1 MKRKAAHRPSIRN
14 IWTYLRDYRFSSIML
29 KYFLLLFLCLVL
41 PITLVEMWFSRQQK
55 AQVYEEII
63 KRNEAS
69 LAQGYSSV
77 YSILKSSKNLSYSLS
92 ANEDI
97 RYLAV
102 QSSYTTD
109 SVARRDSL
117 TDMLAVS
124 CSANSYI
131 DSIYIYFA
139 NTGMVVTNLGSTPFE
154 SFEEKDVFSIFSPD
168 MPKRNILLSRIK
180 KGWYPYL
187 LTVLYPVSD
196 GRGGE
201 VGLVAVNLDVEKLGD
216 YIGSGQYRNTDYS
229 PRLFIFDREM
239 QTLVYSD
246 EYRLL
251 QEPEEAF
258 ELCALDPWEG
268 SFSDVCTLWGDRYV
282 VSAFESEDDG
292 LRYFYVSTMSE
303 FEALSRETD
312 LRMIQI
318 AALTSVICLVIAFLL
333 SVWVYRPVKQTL
345 RVLSEV
351 SMLTDWDRKEH
362 VDEIEAIQRSILSA
376 KKENDELN
384 AQIQERIVSLHNAQ
398 ICALQAQINPNF
410 LFNTLESIA
419 NVAALLLDGDNKVTE
434 MICTLGKLIR
444 ISLSNENYLVP
455 LREELEHVNLYVKL
469 VDFRFHGRVTL
480 HQEIP
485 PEMGDERIVKLTL
498 QPLIENAIQHGL
510 THKRSGGEIWL
521 RGECRDGD
529 NFLYVTDNGEGVA
542 PEELEK
548 LTERL
553 KESSVSGGSHIGLR
567 NVDQRLKLIFGEE
580 YGLSLSRSGEGGLCV
595 TVRFR
600 SL

>member
-1 MKRKAAHRPSIRN
+1 MKRKKVRTPPVRRVWA
-14 IWTYLRDYRFSSIML
+14 YLKDYRFNSILL

-41 PITLVEMWFSRQQK
+41 PITLVEMWYSRQQK
-55 AQVYEEII
+55 EQVYEEII

-69 LAQGYSSV
+69 LSQGYSSV

-102 QSSYTTD
+102 LSANTAD

-124 CSANSYI
+124 VNANSYI

-154 SFEEKDVFSIFSPD
+154 NFDEKDVFSVFAPD
-168 MPKRNILLSRIK
+168 MPKRNILISRIK
-180 KGWYPYL
+180 KDWYPYL
-187 LTVLYPVSD
+187 LTVLYPISD

-229 PRLFIFDREM
+229 PRLFIFDQDM

-251 QEPEEAF
+251 QDPGEAF
-258 ELCALDPWEG
+258 ELRELGAWEE
-268 SFSDVCTLWGDRYV
+268 SFSGVCTLWGDRYV

-312 LRMIQI
+312 LRLMQVS
-318 AALTSVICLVIAFLL
+318 ALTVVICLFIAFLL

-398 ICALQAQINPNF
+398 ICALQAQINPHF

-485 PEMGDERIVKLTL
+485 PEMGGERIVKLTL

-521 RGECRDGD
+521 RGERKDGD
-529 NFLYVTDNGEGVA
+529 NYLYVIDNGEGLS
-542 PEELEK
+542 PEELAA
-548 LTERL
+548 LTARL
-553 KESSVSGGSHIGLR
+553 RESSVTAGRHIGLR

-580 YGLSLSRSGEGGLCV
+580 YGLSLSCSVEGGLCV

>member
-1 MKRKAAHRPSIRN
+1 MKRKAKAGSRFKHV
-14 IWTYLRDYRFSSIML
+14 WTYLKDYRFSSILL

-41 PITLVEMWFSRQQK
+41 PIMTVEMWFSQQQK
-55 AQVYEEII
+55 EQVYEEII

-69 LAQGYSSV
+69 LAQGHNSV

-92 ANEDI
+92 ANEAI

-102 QSSYTTD
+102 QSASSAD
-109 SVARRDSL
+109 AVARRDSL
-117 TDMLAVS
+117 TAMLSVS
-124 CSANSYI
+124 RSANSYI
-131 DSIYIYFA
+131 DSIYVYFA
-139 NTGMVVTNLGSTPFE
+139 NTDIVVTNLGSTPYE
-154 SFEEKDVFSIFSPD
+154 NFEEKEVFSSFSRD
-168 MPKRNILLSRIK
+168 MPGRNILLSRIK
-180 KGWYPYL
+180 MGRYPYL
-187 LTVLYPVSD
+187 LTVLHPISD

-201 VGLVAVNLDVEKLGD
+201 VGLVAVNLDVEKMGN

-229 PRLFIFDREM
+229 PRLFIFDQNME
-239 QTLVYSD
+239 TLMYSD

-251 QEPEEAF
+251 QNPQETF
-258 ELCALDPWEG
+258 ELQELGPWEG
-268 SFSDVCTLWGDRYV
+268 SFSDICTLWGDKYV
-282 VSAFESEDDG
+282 VSGLESEEDG
-292 LRYFYVSTMSE
+292 LRYFYVSTVRE
-303 FEALSRETD
+303 FEELNQEAD
-312 LRMIQI
+312 LRLMQI
-318 AALTSVICLVIAFLL
+318 SGLTAVICLFIAFLL

-351 SMLTDWDRKEH
+351 SMLTDWDKKER

-398 ICALQAQINPNF
+398 ICALQAQINPHF

-419 NVAALLLDGDNKVTE
+419 NVAALLLDGDNEVTE

-455 LREELEHVNLYVKL
+455 LHEELEHVNLYVKL
-469 VDFRFHGRVTL
+469 VEFRFHGRVTL

-485 PEMGDERIVKLTL
+485 QDMGGERIVKLTL

-521 RGECRDGD
+521 RGERKGGD
-529 NFLYVTDNGEGVA
+529 NYLYVADNGEGIS
-542 PEELEK
+542 PEMLQKLEA
-548 LTERL
+548 RL
-553 KESSVSGGSHIGLR
+553 KESSVTGSRHIGMR
-567 NVDQRLKLIFGEE
+567 NVNQRLKLIFGEE
-580 YGLSLSRSGEGGLCV
+580 YGLSLSRSAEGGLCV

>member
-14 IWTYLRDYRFSSIML
+14 IWTYLRDYRFSSILL

-282 VSAFESEDDG
+282 VSAFKSADVG
-292 LRYFYVSTMSE
+292 LR
-303 FEALSRETD
+303 
-312 LRMIQI
+312 
-318 AALTSVICLVIAFLL
+318 
-333 SVWVYRPVKQTL
+333 
-345 RVLSEV
+345 
-351 SMLTDWDRKEH
+351 
-362 VDEIEAIQRSILSA
+362 
-376 KKENDELN
+376 
-384 AQIQERIVSLHNAQ
+384 
-398 ICALQAQINPNF
+398 
-410 LFNTLESIA
+410 
-419 NVAALLLDGDNKVTE
+419 
-434 MICTLGKLIR
+434 
-444 ISLSNENYLVP
+444 
-455 LREELEHVNLYVKL
+455 
-469 VDFRFHGRVTL
+469 
-480 HQEIP
+480 
-485 PEMGDERIVKLTL
+485 
-498 QPLIENAIQHGL
+498 
-510 THKRSGGEIWL
+510 
-521 RGECRDGD
+521 
-529 NFLYVTDNGEGVA
+529 
-542 PEELEK
+542 
-548 LTERL
+548 
-553 KESSVSGGSHIGLR
+553 
-567 NVDQRLKLIFGEE
+567 
-580 YGLSLSRSGEGGLCV
+580 
-595 TVRFR
+595 
-600 SL
+600 

>member
-1 MKRKAAHRPSIRN
+1 
-14 IWTYLRDYRFSSIML
+14 
-29 KYFLLLFLCLVL
+29 
-41 PITLVEMWFSRQQK
+41 
-55 AQVYEEII
+55 
-63 KRNEAS
+63 
-69 LAQGYSSV
+69 
-77 YSILKSSKNLSYSLS
+77 
-92 ANEDI
+92 
-97 RYLAV
+97 
-102 QSSYTTD
+102 
-109 SVARRDSL
+109 
-117 TDMLAVS
+117 
-124 CSANSYI
+124 
-131 DSIYIYFA
+131 
-139 NTGMVVTNLGSTPFE
+139 
-154 SFEEKDVFSIFSPD
+154 
-168 MPKRNILLSRIK
+168 
-180 KGWYPYL
+180 
-187 LTVLYPVSD
+187 
-196 GRGGE
+196 
-201 VGLVAVNLDVEKLGD
+201 
-216 YIGSGQYRNTDYS
+216 
-229 PRLFIFDREM
+229 
-239 QTLVYSD
+239 
-246 EYRLL
+246 
-251 QEPEEAF
+251 
-258 ELCALDPWEG
+258 
-268 SFSDVCTLWGDRYV
+268 
-282 VSAFESEDDG
+282 
-292 LRYFYVSTMSE
+292 MSE

-398 ICALQAQINPNF
+398 ICALQAQINPHF

-510 THKRSGGEIWL
+510 TPVSYTH
-521 RGECRDGD
+521 
-529 NFLYVTDNGEGVA
+529 
-542 PEELEK
+542 
-548 LTERL
+548 LTL
-553 KESSVSGGSHIGLR
+553 PTIA
-567 NVDQRLKLIFGEE
+567 
-580 YGLSLSRSGEGGLCV
+580 
-595 TVRFR
+595 
-600 SL
+600 

>member
-1 MKRKAAHRPSIRN
+1 MRRKAVRRPAIRN
-14 IWTYLRDYRFSSIML
+14 IWTYLKDYRFSSILL

-41 PITLVEMWFSRQQK
+41 PITVVEMWFSRQQK
-55 AQVYEEII
+55 EQVYEEII

-102 QSSYTTD
+102 QSAHTPD
-109 SVARRDSL
+109 SVSRRDSL

-139 NTGMVVTNLGSTPFE
+139 NTDMVVTNLGSTPFE
-154 SFEEKDVFSIFSPD
+154 SFEEKDIFSLFSSD

-180 KGWYPYL
+180 RGWYPYL
-187 LTVLYPVSD
+187 LTVLYPVDD

-201 VGLVAVNLDVEKLGD
+201 VGLVAVNLDVEKIGD
-216 YIGSGQYRNTDYS
+216 YIGRGKYRNTDYS
-229 PRLFIFDREM
+229 PRLFIFDRDM

-258 ELCALDPWEG
+258 ELRGLDPWEG
-268 SFSDVCTLWGDRYV
+268 STSEVLTLWGERYV
-282 VSAFESEDDG
+282 VSAFESEEDG

-303 FEALSRETD
+303 FEALSRETN
-312 LRMIQI
+312 LRMLQI
-318 AALTSVICLVIAFLL
+318 SALTVVICLVIAFLL

-351 SMLTDWDRKEH
+351 SMLTDWDKKEH

-376 KKENDELN
+376 KKENDDLN

-398 ICALQAQINPNF
+398 ICALQAQINPHF

-455 LREELEHVNLYVKL
+455 LHEELEHVNLYVKL

-485 PEMGDERIVKLTL
+485 PEMGGERIVKLTL

-521 RGECRDGD
+521 RGERRGSD
-529 NFLYVTDNGEGVA
+529 NYLYVTDNGEGLA
-542 PEELEK
+542 PEKLEE

-553 KESSVSGGSHIGLR
+553 RESSVSGGSHIGLR
-567 NVDQRLKLIFGEE
+567 NVNQRLKLIFGEE
-580 YGLSLSRSGEGGLCV
+580 YGLSLSRAEEGGLHV
-595 TVRFR
+595 AVRFR